1 MIGVPF
7 SRSCGERR
15 DARNFDSMIQD
26 NLHMRWRFCGRTT
39 PAGWSC
45 TTTSIGYR
53 RPISN
58 FADGDG
64 CSFSSRPS
72 FLVFFFLFSF
82 VTGVH
87 KDGAQLGYPF
97 HPRHP
102 RPPYSQYL
110 RYENAQHDP
119 ATNGT
124 TDVLLGSDASAVESA
139 T

>member
-72 FLVFFFLFSF
+72 FLVFFFSF
-82 VTGVH
+82 LLCYWS
-87 KDGAQLGYPF
+87 AQRWRTTWLPL
-97 HPRHP
+97 PSP
-102 RPPYSQYL
+102 APP
-110 RYENAQHDP
+110 
-119 ATNGT
+119 T
-124 TDVLLGSDASAVESA
+124 TILAIF
-139 T
+139 TI